1 MKNKTKI
8 YFIGRK
14 QGVGLR
20 KYRLSH
26 LENRR
31 KFEAE
36 GFKDANK
43 KIKQVRLI
51 QNADVVWVRVR
62 PEITKDN
69 ERDIIQNRLKKI
81 RKAIPIIN
89 DISVFDNYDCKDNT
103 FDLWIKH
110 NVNCPSFLVLEPA
123 EVEQNLNKNFD
134 KLLKFIKRYNKIF
147 LRTNNETASKGI
159 YVLTPQS
166 SKNQIKTALFSLLK
180 RCKVHQLKRKSTRI
194 IGVEFL
200 KSDCSSGFQ
209 DLYRAHVL
217 FGRIISFYAV
227 TSKKDVFHNIDM
239 TIKDLDRFITLNQKF
254 QKKLETL
261 KSEIIKAV
269 ESLDCNLGA
278 IEFFLINNKPIF
290 IELNPMWGG
299 HASNHGFGNESVQ
312 SYLINNRTTLE
323 NSIPNI
329 YNFMDR
335 KSYYKNLFEYIHE
348 YISKTTML

>member
-81 RKAIPIIN
+81 RKTIPIIN
-89 DISVFDNYDCKDNT
+89 DISVFDNYDCKDIT
-103 FDLWIKH
+103 FDLWNKH
-110 NVNCPSFLVLEPA
+110 NVNCPNFLTLEPRK
-123 EVEQNLNKNFD
+123 VEQNLNKILD
-134 KLLKFIKRYNKIF
+134 KILKFIKKHNKIF
-147 LRTNNETASKGI
+147 LRTNNETASKGMYI
-159 YVLTPQS
+159 LTSQS
-166 SKNQIKTALFSLLK
+166 SIKQIKTALFYLLE
-180 RCKVHQLKRKSTRI
+180 RCKVHQFERKSTRI
-194 IGVEFL
+194 IGVKFL
-200 KSDCSSGFQ
+200 EPECSSGFQ

-227 TSKKDVFHNIDM
+227 TSKKDVFHNVDM
-239 TIKDLDRFITLNQKF
+239 TVEDLDRFITLNQKF
-254 QKKLETL
+254 QKKLQSL

-299 HASNHGFGNESVQ
+299 HASKHGFGDQ
-312 SYLINNRTTLE
+312 SMQNYLINNRDTLE
-323 NSIPNI
+323 DSIPNI

-335 KSYYKNLFEYIHE
+335 EFYYKDLFEYIHE
-348 YISKTTML
+348 YISKTTKL

>member
-1 MKNKTKI
+1 MTK
-8 YFIGRK
+8 
-14 QGVGLR
+14 
-20 KYRLSH
+20 
-26 LENRR
+26 
-31 KFEAE
+31 
-36 GFKDANK
+36 
-43 KIKQVRLI
+43 
-51 QNADVVWVRVR
+51 
-62 PEITKDN
+62 
-69 ERDIIQNRLKKI
+69 
-81 RKAIPIIN
+81 
-89 DISVFDNYDCKDNT
+89 
-103 FDLWIKH
+103 
-110 NVNCPSFLVLEPA
+110 
-123 EVEQNLNKNFD
+123 
-134 KLLKFIKRYNKIF
+134 
-147 LRTNNETASKGI
+147 
-159 YVLTPQS
+159 S
-166 SKNQIKTALFSLLK
+166 SKKQIETVLFYLLK
-180 RCKVHQLKRKSTRI
+180 RCKVHQLERKSTRI
-194 IGVEFL
+194 FGVEFL

-254 QKKLETL
+254 QKKLDTL

-329 YNFMDR
+329 YKFMDR